1 MEHAST
7 DSATLT
13 RDSAQPRSRLRQ
25 GLRQLVRRR
34 LSILGVVLI
43 AVVLLMAVFAPL
55 LTRQGPDVQN
65 MSAVLQRPSSAHI
78 LGTDDLGRDI
88 WSRLIFGSRISLAV
102 SLAAVTMAV
111 VSGGILG
118 LVAGYA
124 GGLTDEALMRMLDS
138 LMALPSLVLAL
149 TIAAVLGTGERNAT
163 IAIAVVGIPT
173 YARLIRSQTL
183 SVKQLEFVSAS
194 RAIGAPPLWIIVRHL
209 LPNTISPIIVQA
221 SLGLGFAIIT
231 ESSLSFLGLGAQP
244 PTATWGS
251 MIQTGFQYLETAPWF
266 VLAPA
271 VMIFL
276 AVLGFNLVGDG
287 IRDALDP
294 TMSNS

>member
-7 DSATLT
+7 DSATLA

-65 MSAVLQRPSSAHI
+65 MSAVLQGPSSAHI